1 MVQTRQLRKSRED
14 SHYVAALFRYQREM
28 AIKFREYSAF
38 ICLDD
43 KHRLFVGEPGYP
55 VAAVERGKRVIVVC
69 NRDFLV
75 ADHDFTRFSL
85 VPSVSFFID
94 IPEEISE
101 SWFQGQVWV
110 NLKKFLD
117 HCCRFRHYQFSIK
130 KCGAEDCDIC
140 RPPRLPQE
148 IFETVN
154 VLPDPVPVRM
164 NVTYIPFEKVYGTNT
179 TEVHRP
185 SSSKQSKKQITLP
198 FVASIQHVKNVNVMV
213 QCEEC
218 GMWRI
223 VYSKK
228 KLSVQARKE
237 LERKLDFSCGAS
249 TSDLALAPPPPPP
262 PPPHT
267 HTHTHTHT
275 HSIQGKLYIM
285 RNKELGHKFC
295 SLSQQTTI
303 ITTKV
308 VKLML

>member
-1 MVQTRQLRKSRED
+1 MVQTKQLRKSHED

-28 AIKFREYSAF
+28 KIKFREYSAF

-55 VAAVERGKRVIVVC
+55 VAAVERGKRVIVAR

-140 RPPRLPQE
+140 RPPRLSQE

-154 VLPDPVPVRM
+154 VLPDPVPG
-164 NVTYIPFEKVYGTNT
+164 ED
-179 TEVHRP
+179 
-185 SSSKQSKKQITLP
+185 
-198 FVASIQHVKNVNVMV
+198 
-213 QCEEC
+213 
-218 GMWRI
+218 
-223 VYSKK
+223 
-228 KLSVQARKE
+228 
-237 LERKLDFSCGAS
+237 ERY
-249 TSDLALAPPPPPP
+249 
-262 PPPHT
+262 
-267 HTHTHTHT
+267 
-275 HSIQGKLYIM
+275 LYT
-285 RNKELGHKFC
+285 F
-295 SLSQQTTI
+295 
-303 ITTKV
+303 
-308 VKLML
+308 